1 MRYFWGKTLTNVH
14 NLIATLNTD
23 HDFNQISNKAMA
35 KNKLIRLDN
44 VGIVVESLDETIA
57 FFTELGLKLEGR
69 ATIEGEW
76 AGRVTGLG
84 NQHVEIAM
92 MVTPDGHSRL
102 EMSPFL
108 TPPIVAD
115 HRNAPVNALGYLRV
129 MFTVDD
135 IDETLVRLQKSGAQ
149 LVGEMVKYEELY
161 RLCYIRGP
169 EGLLIGLAEQ
179 RSKNR
184 NPL

>member
-1 MRYFWGKTLTNVH
+1 
-14 NLIATLNTD
+14 
-23 HDFNQISNKAMA
+23 MA
-35 KNKLIRLDN
+35 LKRMDN
-44 VGIVVESLDETIA
+44 MGIVVESLDTAIS
-57 FFTELGLKLEGR
+57 FFTELGMKLEGR
-69 ATIEGEW
+69 ATIEGDC

-84 NQHVEIAM
+84 LQHVEMAM

-102 EMSPFL
+102 ELSRFL
-108 TPPIVAD
+108 TPPAVAD

-135 IDETLVRLQKSGAQ
+135 IDTTLARLIKRGAQ
-149 LVGEMVKYEELY
+149 LVGDVVQYEDSY

-179 RSKNR
+179 
-184 NPL
+184 LG

>member
-1 MRYFWGKTLTNVH
+1 MVKN
-14 NLIATLNTD
+14 NLIR
-23 HDFNQISNKAMA
+23 M
-35 KNKLIRLDN
+35 DN

-57 FFTELGLKLEGR
+57 FFAELGLKLEGR
-69 ATIEGEW
+69 AIIEGEW
-76 AGRVTGLG
+76 AGRVTGLV

-102 EMSPFL
+102 EISRFL

-135 IDETLVRLQKSGAQ
+135 IDETLVRLQKIGAQ
-149 LVGEMVKYEELY
+149 LVGEVVKYEELY

-179 RSKNR
+179 LSNQRNR
-184 NPL
+184 

>member
-1 MRYFWGKTLTNVH
+1 MT
-14 NLIATLNTD
+14 
-23 HDFNQISNKAMA
+23 
-35 KNKLIRLDN
+35 KNKLKRMDN
-44 VGIVVESLDETIA
+44 VGIVVESLDEAIT
-57 FFTELGLKLEGR
+57 FFAELGLKLEGR

-102 EMSPFL
+102 ELSRFI

-115 HRNAPVNALGYLRV
+115 HRNSPVNALGYLRV
-129 MFTVDD
+129 MFTVED
-135 IDETLVRLQKSGAQ
+135 IDETLVRLQNIGAQ
-149 LVGEMVKYEELY
+149 LVGEVVQYEDTY

-169 EGLLIGLAEQ
+169 EGLLIGLAEEL
-179 RSKNR
+179 R
-184 NPL
+184 NK